1 MDNQVRLLGI
11 VPYEGM
17 KTLLLRLAEEY
28 PQVDLDVFVGNMEE
42 GVEIAQS
49 KFHNQYDAVISR
61 GGTAKALRKLSVPV
75 VEIEISLYDILYAL
89 KLSGGLHSKFAMV
102 AYADIAIGA
111 QALCDLLHYQAD
123 IFIVNSIEE
132 LEPTL
137 RYLKENQYDTV
148 LCDMTA
154 DIIARSIG
162 LNTIFITSGM
172 ESIRQALDR
181 ALALC
186 RSRKHLQDENTLF
199 RALLSGQGTQ
209 VAVFDQQGQMVFF
222 QGEEETPE
230 LLDLLQQELNEL
242 PAGKERRITRSVGKA
257 QYTLRIRPITAGE
270 RYTAV
275 YMTARKSVLGKSQ
288 TGIRFFSCQEAEQK
302 VYSSLFSF
310 RELYVPSAED
320 APQLTKSMAPVIIAG
335 EDGTCMSHAA
345 ARLYVEGPL
354 RDAPLVSINCCLLN
368 DKGWEFLLESH
379 NSPLSESGN
388 TLYFSRIGALSQAR
402 RLQLM
407 DTLAEADVCR
417 RNRVLFSCTC
427 RPGEQMSPEGAEFLD
442 RLHCRVLYL
451 RPLRDLK
458 EQIPTQITSS
468 LSLLNA
474 SRPYPVLG
482 AEPEA
487 IQLLQS
493 FPWPHNYVQFQRVI
507 EELAA
512 AAEQTIT
519 AQSVREILQRES
531 YGNTHASRMGDMFEP
546 LDLSQTLEQISR
558 DVALRV
564 LAETNGNQSA
574 AAKRLE
580 ISRTTLRRL
589 IKQG

>member
-61 GGTAKALRKLSVPV
+61 GGTAKALRKLPVPV

-111 QALCDLLHYQAD
+111 QALCDLLHYQVD
-123 IFIVNSIEE
+123 IFLVNSIDE

-172 ESIRQALDR
+172 ESLRQTLDR

-186 RSRKHLQDENTLF
+186 RSRKRLQDENMLF

-222 QGEEETPE
+222 QGEEAPE
-230 LLDLLQQELNEL
+230 LLDMLRQELNEL

-257 QYTLRIRPITAGE
+257 QYTLRIRPISAGQL
-270 RYTAV
+270 YTAV
-275 YMTARKSVLGKSQ
+275 YVTARKAVLGKSQ
-288 TGIRFFSCQEAEQK
+288 TGIRFFSRQEAEQK

-310 RELYVPSAED
+310 RDLYLPPAEGT
-320 APQLTKSMAPVIIAG
+320 PQLAKSMAPVIIAG
-335 EDGTCMSHAA
+335 EDGTCMGHAA
-345 ARLYVEGPL
+345 ARLYVEGAL

-368 DKGWEFLLESH
+368 DKSWEFLLESH
-379 NSPLSESGN
+379 NSPLSESGS

-487 IQLLQS
+487 IRLLQS

-512 AAEQTIT
+512 DAEQTIT
-519 AQSVREILQRES
+519 AQSVREILQKES
-531 YGNTHASRMGDMFEP
+531 YGSTHASRMGGMFEP

-574 AAKRLE
+574 AAKRLG

-589 IKQG
+589 IKQD